1 MGQAPC
7 TCIRHRLARGDEYAA
22 ARRED
27 YLWTCI
33 KQVNKEKHSNRMT
46 RRILER
52 ISEGETD
59 LVFEYVEAGH
69 PARSE
74 DSGSVSLIQW
84 CAYYGDVSAIKFLLR
99 HGESLESLGEF
110 RVLAKHRF
118 IGLHPWVANNPLR
131 TRVSKLRGLCST
143 EVTRL
148 PNSYSPLRL
157 PVSRIERY

>member
-1 MGQAPC
+1 MGHAPC
-7 TCIRHRLARGDEYAA
+7 TCIRHRLARGDDYAG

-99 HGESLESLGEF
+99 HGESLESLGENF
-110 RVLAKHRF
+110 DLNGAVFH
-118 IGLHPWVANNPLR
+118 G
-131 TRVSKLRGLCST
+131 
-143 EVTRL
+143 
-148 PNSYSPLRL
+148 
-157 PVSRIERY
+157 